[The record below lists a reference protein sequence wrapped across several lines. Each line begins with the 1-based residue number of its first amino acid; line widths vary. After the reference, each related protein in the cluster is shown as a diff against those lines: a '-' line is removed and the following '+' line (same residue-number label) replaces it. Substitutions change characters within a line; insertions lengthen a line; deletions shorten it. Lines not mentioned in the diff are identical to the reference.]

1 MDVNVERAEDVLMH
15 MKLLEKAI
23 HPENQPAFSVR
34 IVQVHLRQKGEQLR
48 LVCSCFAAV
57 YLWYVSEA
65 NIAVQVPLDIDASEA
80 DSQSNIT
87 EDDNC
92 PTPRTPAYVL

>member
-1 MDVNVERAEDVLMH
+1 

-34 IVQVHLRQKGEQLR
+34 IVQV
-48 LVCSCFAAV
+48 
-57 YLWYVSEA
+57 
-65 NIAVQVPLDIDASEA
+65 PLDIDASEA

-87 EDDNC
+87 EGDNC